1 MLKDDRISRPGAKH
15 IYHTRKMQAYF
26 LYNLLFHLTLSYFI
40 LVTLN
45 RHFRRGGG
53 FGGALSRLG
62 LRFSASGKSVSGSI
76 WVQALSVGE
85 VNVSTILIETLKKE
99 LKRPVFLTT
108 TTPTGFRT
116 ARRLFPDV
124 PVAYFPIDLPLASF
138 FFIRRFRPC
147 LFISLETELWP
158 NLLFNLNLKKI
169 PAVLING
176 CLSPRSYH
184 RYRRIRNLFAPIL
197 SRFQILSMRSDEE
210 AEWIRELGAPPE
222 RVSATGSLKYDLV
235 ISVARRIQKEDF
247 GMKTLPSF
255 LSPSRERMK
264 VRGKEIVFGS
274 IHPEEEEMAIDIS
287 ERLLIK
293 HPDLKIVF
301 GPRHLERSNLI
312 SILPRRGLKF
322 QALSKY
328 IRVCVGQGACPCM
341 PEAGVSLAFTRALQE
356 ANPPYLILD
365 VMGCLNRAYASCRS
379 AFVGGSLTIF
389 GDGGHNVLE
398 PAAFGKPVTFGPYA
412 WNFREEGDLL
422 IQAGGA
428 VLVNNPER
436 LYRFFD
442 RCLSEPEW
450 AENIGQKGYQ
460 AICQRTGA
468 TQRSVNIIKS
478 VLGAK
483 I

>member
-1 MLKDDRISRPGAKH
+1 MLKDDRISRPLSKH

-26 LYNLLFHLTLSYFI
+26 LYNLLFHLTLPYFI

-85 VNVSTILIETLKKE
+85 VNVSTILIETLEKE

-176 CLSPRSYH
+176 CLSPRSYQ
-184 RYRRIRNLFAPIL
+184 RYRRVRKFFAPIL
-197 SRFQILSMRSDEE
+197 SRFQILCMRSDEE
-210 AEWIRELGAPPE
+210 AKWIRELGAPPE
-222 RVSATGSLKYDLV
+222 RVSVTGSLKYDLV
-235 ISVARRIQKEDF
+235 ISVARRILKTGPLAIELAREDI
-247 GMKTLPSF
+247 PIN
-255 LSPSRERMK
+255 R
-264 VRGKEIVFGS
+264 KEIVFGS

-301 GPRHLERSNLI
+301 GPRHLERSKLF
-312 SILPRRGLKF
+312 SILSRRGLKF
-322 QALSKY
+322 QTLSKQT
-328 IRVCVGQGACPCM
+328 GNTLSADADTPLKEGN
-341 PEAGVSLAFTRALQE
+341 T
-356 ANPPYLILD
+356 PYLILD
-365 VMGCLNRAYASCRS
+365 VMGCLNRTYASCRS

-428 VLVNNPER
+428 VLVNDPEG

-450 AENIGQKGYQ
+450 AKDIGQKGYQ

-468 TQRSVNIIKS
+468 TQRSVNIIKL
-478 VLGAK
+478 VLGRAEGVVA
-483 I
+483 